1 MQSFEWR
8 KSELTLVDFEKRDKF
23 YSAVP
28 KNDLLA
34 NLSRCMDRPSSVAVL
49 GQTPGSRTFV
59 GEVRGDNFWIRK
71 KDASLKPF
79 ARTLHAKVITS
90 AVGTQIEYN
99 FKNSGF
105 VTFFQVIFITIVC
118 GLNAIVALI
127 LFLDGFKSA
136 KGADWLFLIVPP
148 LLLLLILGVRKIST
162 NLSFGTDEEILDH
175 VKMIAAGAHPSR

>member
-1 MQSFEWR
+1 MQSSDWQ
-8 KSELTLVDFEKRDKF
+8 KTELTLVDFEKRDKF

-49 GQTPGSRTFV
+49 GQTPGSRAFV
-59 GEVRGDNFWIRK
+59 GEVKGDTFWIRK

-79 ARTLHAKVITS
+79 ARTLHGKVVTS

-99 FKNSGF
+99 FKNNGL
-105 VTFFQVIFITIVC
+105 VTFVQVIFVTIVC
-118 GLNAIVALI
+118 GLNAIVALV

-136 KGADWLFLIVPP
+136 HGADWLFLVVPP
-148 LLLLLILGVRKIST
+148 LLLLLILGIRKISV
-162 NLSFGTDEEILDH
+162 NLSFATDEEILDH
-175 VKMIAAGAHPSR
+175 VKMIAAGAHPSG